1 MQASDDRSIRE
12 LSDYFLSNGFTS
24 LKTTMAKSYAK
35 KIHEL
40 VVQYYHAKKENIK
53 RK

>member
-1 MQASDDRSIRE
+1 
-12 LSDYFLSNGFTS
+12 
-24 LKTTMAKSYAK
+24 MAKSYAK

-53 RK
+53 RKQKNLLPG